1 MCARSMPQHRKKDC
15 KAKAYLSLSVYLYL
29 LVYGQR
35 IELIPSPQQQQPL
48 LPSLL
53 SLSFFY
59 AEPVYISVQLRVEQ
73 LPVSDISQIFCLPLQ
88 LLYTQD
94 DLTRA
99 GHTRHL
105 LRQSDT
111 VFQG

>member
-1 MCARSMPQHRKKDC
+1 MR
-15 KAKAYLSLSVYLYL
+15 
-29 LVYGQR
+29 QR
-35 IELIPSPQQQQPL
+35 IELIPSPKQQRQL

-111 VFQG
+111 CFKAKKLSRVTLLILSISNVSELDFDSEGQILL